1 MTRQIKIA
9 LACAALLIVL
19 LFLFTDVLNHQ
30 RFTNTSS
37 EAELTY
43 HEHRLAESGK
53 GYQTGQS
60 STGQNNTFIG
70 YNAGQRR

>member
-1 MTRQIKIA
+1 MIRQIKIT
-9 LACAALLIVL
+9 LACATLLVVL

-43 HEHRLAESGK
+43 HERRLAESGK
-53 GYQTGQS
+53 EHQTGQS
-60 STGQNNTFIG
+60 STGHNNTFIG